1 MLEIIHLRNCS
12 IRKVKSEQKELH
24 YFNEK
29 CHQAK
34 VQAVLPSFPEK
45 KIEKALCYFIEPG
58 VLLKAPI
65 IFSHYLSPLPS
76 AMHLA
81 FSYIKVTFASIENEK
96 VLLSLY

>member
-1 MLEIIHLRNCS
+1 MLEIIHIRNCS

-45 KIEKALCYFIEPG
+45 KNRKG
-58 VLLKAPI
+58 TVLL
-65 IFSHYLSPLPS
+65 
-76 AMHLA
+76 
-81 FSYIKVTFASIENEK
+81 V
-96 VLLSLY
+96 LSLEFCSRHQ